1 MIGKAGTATQSKET
15 ALVIPVLMAST
26 PPRDHSGVPILTL
39 KVISEELIKDS
50 TLGHTIQD
58 QVCIKISVQEKFVGA
73 KVFSEVVIK
82 HINLE
87 KGLIFPAHYER
98 GNA

>member
-26 PPRDHSGVPILTL
+26 PPRDHSGVPILTV

-58 QVCIKISVQEKFVGA
+58 QACIKISVQGKFVGV
-73 KVFSEVVIK
+73 KVFLELAIK
-82 HINLE
+82 HL
-87 KGLIFPAHYER
+87 KLT
-98 GNA
+98 